1 MRKPSTSVTTTT
13 RTSTFPAV
21 AAARPHAVSSVASSG
36 SATGTESFTYDAA
49 GNMTKRSTSTTA
61 GKVYEWDR
69 EGRVKSVADLATAS
83 KKIEYLYDADGNRLI
98 ERDSTGT
105 TATITLNVGASQIK
119 VNDGTT
125 PALNTSTTR
134 TYTLGDEAVATRTA
148 SGVRLMATDD
158 QGTPLVTVNPNN
170 LTYVKRRLS
179 PFGEQ
184 LQAPAS
190 PGWPSNKGFLNKTT
204 DTWAGTS
211 HLEAREYD
219 TRDGRFISV
228 DPIADFFDPQQ
239 INGYAY
245 ANNNPITMTDSDGL
259 RTECGGCGGDWNS
272 PEAVKFNYNG
282 TKASGRKAGNT
293 RYSERKHPNFGAA
306 KRFTSARLQRVRE
319 GRAMAARIG
328 IEADTLLGVAGATYA
343 SMSADPVSVGL
354 QTRRNFKTAVW
365 GVWLLQNP
373 MDIEARNELARAF
386 NGFYPRHRAQTAW
399 SRRTSGVGKWASRAL
414 TPVGLSISFAVS
426 YSEQRRMDAGRP
438 DIGGLEG
445 FARAVARG
453 AVVTT
458 ANATGS
464 GVVAAAGA
472 APAAA
477 ACPATACVSV
487 GALIVSSLGAGYV
500 AGEVAD
506 SAVDEVL
513 NR

>member
-21 AAARPHAVSSVASSG
+21 TAARPHAVSSVASSG

-98 ERDSTGT
+98 ERDNTGT

-134 TYTLGDEAVATRTA
+134 TYTIGDEAVATHTA

-219 TRDGRFISV
+219 ARDGRFISV
-228 DPIADFFDPQQ
+228 DPIADFSNPQQ
-239 INGYAY
+239 LNGYAY
-245 ANNNPITMTDSDGL
+245 SNNSPVTYSDATGLYLACECGSIATAPSKGPGGKWRQPDVEAGLGRYETPSTRQQSGMAHKKYAAVRTYGAGSPQAKAATYDYNAFTRFSQRAYGAKTMTWGELGTSL
-259 RTECGGCGGDWNS
+259 RRAWFDDRECTGGASLGCG
-272 PEAVKFNYNG
+272 
-282 TKASGRKAGNT
+282 
-293 RYSERKHPNFGAA
+293 AA
-306 KRFTSARLQRVRE
+306 
-319 GRAMAARIG
+319 
-328 IEADTLLGVAGATYA
+328 VAGIL
-343 SMSADPVSVGL
+343 PLG
-354 QTRRNFKTAVW
+354 K
-365 GVWLLQNP
+365 
-373 MDIEARNELARAF
+373 LARVLKE
-386 NGFYPRHRAQTAW
+386 
-399 SRRTSGVGKWASRAL
+399 GVDASRAAKAGTGL
-414 TPVGLSISFAVS
+414 RKVGGALESVDDVMANPALLKGRHPAQVENILKDTPGWHVETLGRGS
-426 YSEQRRMDAGRP
+426 QAGRGWVFRQYTPGGHPTGQQLRWHPGGGHHGP
-438 DIGGLEG
+438 DPYWRVVGPNGGLG
-445 FARAVARG
+445 G
-453 AVVTT
+453 
-458 ANATGS
+458 
-464 GVVAAAGA
+464 
-472 APAAA
+472 
-477 ACPATACVSV
+477 
-487 GALIVSSLGAGYV
+487 IIQ
-500 AGEVAD
+500 
-506 SAVDEVL
+506 
-513 NR
+513 